1 MEYQLGFQLSCN
13 LINKYCNINQNKFK
27 EIILLLQLKERTL
40 GLVCVRKITYIFLK
54 ILPCYFPISLQF
66 CFLWLSLK
74 KRPVTVSSTVT
85 VVLIIV
91 DYCII
96 KMYIGFVIVMLELND
111 VKSDCCIFERPL
123 ILAFD
128 IDIFVLCKLGNCWC
142 HEVDI

>member
-1 MEYQLGFQLSCN
+1 MEYQLGFQLSWN

-96 KMYIGFVIVMLELND
+96 KMYIGFVIVMLELN
-111 VKSDCCIFERPL
+111 VLKVYMTWKVIAAYLKSLWYWHL
-123 ILAFD
+123 ILTFLYCA
-128 IDIFVLCKLGNCWC
+128 N
-142 HEVDI
+142 